1 MKFVKIA
8 TAIVLSVTTL
18 ASFADTTTSA
28 LDLSSGSTF
37 LGRTPVGSF
46 TDTYTFT
53 LTGSSY
59 FINGSATS
67 AAIGTQ
73 DLDFSSLLLE
83 TAAGVTVGAFV
94 ADASSTDANESYKLP
109 IMTLAAGSYKIV
121 LSGLNSDT
129 AASYSGNIVVAPVS
143 AVPEPESYALLL
155 AGLGAIGFV
164 ARRRQA
170 N

>member
-1 MKFVKIA
+1 MKLAKIA
-8 TAIVLSVTTL
+8 TAIALSVTAL
-18 ASFADTTTSA
+18 SSFADSVTVA

-67 AAIGTQ
+67 AAVGSQ
-73 DLDFSSLLLE
+73 DLDFSSLLLQ
-83 TAAGVTVGAFV
+83 TAAGAPVGAFV

-109 IMTLAAGSYKIV
+109 IMTLAAGSYKLVIT
-121 LSGLNSDT
+121 GLNSDT
-129 AASYSGNIVVAPVS
+129 AASYSGNIAIAPVS
-143 AVPEPESYALLL
+143 AVPEPETYALLL